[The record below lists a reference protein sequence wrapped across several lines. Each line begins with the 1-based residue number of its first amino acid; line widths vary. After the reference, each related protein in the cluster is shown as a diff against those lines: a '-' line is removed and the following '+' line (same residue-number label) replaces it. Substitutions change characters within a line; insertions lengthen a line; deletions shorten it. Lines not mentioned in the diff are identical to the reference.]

1 MTSPRRASLLASRF
15 VGGAVIA
22 RWMKR
27 YPILGV
33 GLMVFRWW
41 RRRSQNV
48 DRTTVRL
55 RRNETLMVRHRRDG

>member
-1 MTSPRRASLLASRF
+1 
-15 VGGAVIA
+15 
-22 RWMKR
+22 MKR

-33 GLMVFRWW
+33 GLMVFHWW

-55 RRNETLMVRHRRDG
+55 RRNETLTVRHRRDG